1 MELFRLEHKKLWK
14 RNSVK
19 ISVLL
24 CFIYVVI
31 LANILCFQWFS
42 FGTSDDHTSAFGNN
56 FDGYSAIR
64 ERQEYAH
71 SFGEELT
78 DQTLQQ
84 LVQDYQR
91 MDAADRE
98 EDIEKTDHWTVNNW
112 LHILW
117 PELEDTG
124 EYYSILMIDY
134 VDPDKLTGLYER
146 RQQALETFLEN
157 NEQTGAEREY
167 LLQMNRRVKIPF
179 RYGWTDGWSS
189 LLGSTVAD
197 LGIIMA
203 LFIAIA
209 LSTLF
214 AGEWHDRTGPLLL
227 TTKNGWEKVAAAKI
241 LVGLSFT
248 VELFGMLAAGGII
261 SQLFFFGT
269 TGWDMP
275 IQSIKLI
282 AVAPMNMLQGEIYE
296 YVYTLLGAIG
306 YAGVVML
313 LSAVVKSNAQA
324 LLLSLGVVYALPLL
338 GKFLPYGAQIAI
350 DCIPLAGS
358 ATDIFRTNT
367 LQVFGKVIWT
377 PWLLVSVPVL
387 IGILCMPGAVKGWAR
402 RLKI

>member
-1 MELFRLEHKKLWK
+1 MELFRLEHKKIWR

-19 ISVLL
+19 ISVIL
-24 CFIYVVI
+24 CFTYFVI
-31 LANILCFQWFS
+31 LGNILCFQWFS
-42 FGTSDDHTSAFGNN
+42 FGTSGDHTSNFGNN

-64 ERQEYAH
+64 ERQEYAL
-71 SFGEELT
+71 SFGKELT
-78 DQTLQQ
+78 DETLQE
-84 LVQDYQR
+84 LVRDYQS
-91 MDAADRE
+91 MEGADME
-98 EDIEKTDHWTVNNW
+98 EDIEKTDHRIVNSW
-112 LHILW
+112 LYVLW
-117 PELEDTG
+117 PELKDTG
-124 EYYSILMIDY
+124 EYRSMISY
-134 VDPDKLTGLYER
+134 VDPEKLTGLYER

-167 LLQMNRRVKIPF
+167 LLQMNQRVKTPF
-179 RYGWTDGWSS
+179 RYGWTDGWWS
-189 LLGSTVAD
+189 LLSATVAE
-197 LGIIMA
+197 LGIVMA

-227 TTKNGWEKVAAAKI
+227 TTKNGWEKVAVAKI
-241 LVGLSFT
+241 LAGLSFT
-248 VELFGMLAAGGII
+248 VELFVMLAVGGIL

-313 LSAVVKSNAQA
+313 LSAVAKSNAQA

-338 GKFLPYGAQIAI
+338 GKFLPYRAQIAI

-367 LQVFGKVIWT
+367 FQVFGKVIWT
-377 PWLLVSVPVL
+377 PWLLISVPVL
-387 IGILCMPGAVKGWAR
+387 IGILCMPGALKGWAR

>member
-31 LANILCFQWFS
+31 LGNILCFQWFS
-42 FGTSDDHTSAFGNN
+42 FGTPGDYTSNFGNN

-78 DQTLQQ
+78 EETLQQ

-91 MDAADRE
+91 MDAADRD
-98 EDIEKTDHWTVNNW
+98 EDIEKTDHRIVNNW

-124 EYYSILMIDY
+124 DYHSMIDY

-157 NEQTGAEREY
+157 NEQTGAERGY
-167 LLQMNRRVKIPF
+167 LLQMNQRVKIPF
-179 RYGWTDGWSS
+179 RYGWTNGWWS
-189 LLGSTVAD
+189 LLTSTVAD
-197 LGIIMA
+197 LGIVMA
-203 LFIAIA
+203 LFIAVA

-248 VELFGMLAAGGII
+248 VELFGMLAAGGIL
-261 SQLFFFGT
+261 SQLFFLGT

-296 YVYTLLGAIG
+296 YAYTLLGAIG

-358 ATDIFRTNT
+358 AADIFRTNT

-387 IGILCMPGAVKGWAR
+387 IGILCMPGAVRGWAK

>member
-1 MELFRLEHKKLWK
+1 MELFRLEHKRLWS

-19 ISVLL
+19 ISVIL
-24 CFIYVVI
+24 CFLYVVI
-31 LANILCFQWFS
+31 LCNILCFQWFI
-42 FGTSDDHTSAFGNN
+42 FGTSDDHTSNFGNN

-71 SFGEELT
+71 LFGEELT
-78 DQTLQQ
+78 DETLQQ

-91 MDAADRE
+91 MDAADRK

-112 LHILW
+112 LYVLW

-124 EYYSILMIDY
+124 EYHSIISY
-134 VDPDKLTGLYER
+134 VDPGKLTGLYER

-167 LLQMNRRVKIPF
+167 LLQMNQRVSTPF
-179 RYGWTDGWSS
+179 RYGWTDGWTT
-189 LLGSTVAD
+189 LLVSTVAD
-197 LGIIMA
+197 LGIVMA

-248 VELFGMLAAGGII
+248 VELFIMLAVGGII
-261 SQLFFFGT
+261 SQLFFLGT

-275 IQSIKLI
+275 IQSIKMI

-296 YVYTLLGAIG
+296 YIYTL
-306 YAGVVML
+306 
-313 LSAVVKSNAQA
+313 
-324 LLLSLGVVYALPLL
+324 
-338 GKFLPYGAQIAI
+338 
-350 DCIPLAGS
+350 
-358 ATDIFRTNT
+358 
-367 LQVFGKVIWT
+367 
-377 PWLLVSVPVL
+377 
-387 IGILCMPGAVKGWAR
+387 
-402 RLKI
+402 